1 MLKKIIKAIKYP
13 SYILFWLDNK
23 RIITLNDKK
32 YVEILYHKKTKEKL
46 NLNDPKTFNEKL
58 QWLKLYDRNPEYTK
72 MVDKYEG
79 KEYVADIIG
88 KEYVIPT
95 LGVWEKF
102 KDIDF
107 EKLPNQFVLKC
118 THDSGSTIICK
129 DKEKFDYK
137 AAEKKINRAL
147 KINYYYLSREWPYKN
162 IKPRIIAEK
171 YMVDESKTE
180 LKDYK
185 FYCFDGVPRVV
196 DVCSNRSEKLQQ
208 SYFDM
213 EWNKINVTEGGSI
226 RNENITKPTC
236 FEEMKQ
242 IASKLS
248 QGIRHVRIDLYEIE
262 NRVYFSEIT
271 FYSGTGLEDFEPKE
285 FNRELGDMIVL

>member
-1 MLKKIIKAIKYP
+1 MFKKIIKAIKYP

-46 NLNDPKTFNEKL
+46 NLEDPKTFNEKL

-95 LGVWEKF
+95 LGIWEKF

-137 AAEKKINRAL
+137 AAEKKIKKAL
-147 KINYYYLSREWPYKN
+147 KVNYYYLSREWPYKN

-180 LKDYK
+180 LKDYN
-185 FYCFDGVPRVV
+185 FY
-196 DVCSNRSEKLQQ
+196 
-208 SYFDM
+208 
-213 EWNKINVTEGGSI
+213 
-226 RNENITKPTC
+226 
-236 FEEMKQ
+236 
-242 IASKLS
+242 
-248 QGIRHVRIDLYEIE
+248 
-262 NRVYFSEIT
+262 
-271 FYSGTGLEDFEPKE
+271 
-285 FNRELGDMIVL
+285 